1 MEKTAAV
8 RTDPKKPI
16 VVNDETY
23 ALIKVLEELTK
34 AIETLAAETVRRG
47 R

>member
-8 RTDPKKPI
+8 RLDPKKPI
-16 VVNDETY
+16 VVSDETY

-34 AIETLAAETVRRG
+34 SIETLAAETVRRG

>member
-1 MEKTAAV
+1 MENTTAE
-8 RTDPKKPI
+8 RLDPKKPLI
-16 VVNDETY
+16 VNDDTY
-23 ALIKVLEELTK
+23 SLVMVIEQLTK

>member
-1 MEKTAAV
+1 MEITSAQ
-8 RTDPKKPI
+8 RLDPKKPI
-16 VVNDETY
+16 VVNDDTY

-34 AIETLAAETVRRG
+34 AIEILAAETFRRG

>member
-1 MEKTAAV
+1 MEKTAAE
-8 RTDPKKPI
+8 RLDPKKPL

-34 AIETLAAETVRRG
+34 AIEILAAETFRSAR
-47 R
+47 